1 MAPSSICD
9 EADHPHCRFPRTAA
23 DSGPLLWGER
33 DFVHYKLMISQC
45 DRRSQMMVVLCSQF
59 RVLNREPAQSP
70 APPLIDPR
78 DLALPL
84 TSCRGEC
91 PASSRLQH
99 VEPAS
104 KSALRRPQSAASC
117 PM

>member
-9 EADHPHCRFPRTAA
+9 EADHPHCRFHRNAA
-23 DSGPLLWGER
+23 DSGPLSWGER

-84 TSCRGEC
+84 TTSRRKC
-91 PASSRLQH
+91 PPSSPLH
-99 VEPAS
+99 PAHPAP
-104 KSALRRPQSAASC
+104 KP
-117 PM
+117 P